1 MSVSVILPNYNHARW
16 LPRALSALVTQSS
29 PPGELIVI
37 DDASTD
43 DSVAII
49 ERFRAQYPFIRLIR
63 HEKNLGAELA
73 VKNGLAQCTGEF
85 ILFAAA
91 DDFVLPGLFA
101 AAVPAL
107 RQHADAAFFCSEV
120 ALTDEHDAIIG
131 FRPVTLPRTTAGY
144 MSPSEVRAAIRDS
157 DNWFVGTSVIYR
169 HSHLKAIGYFDRSLR
184 TLQDALATRLLAFR
198 HGFYF
203 QPDVLSTWRVI
214 RGSLS
219 VQSSLSLADNLAL
232 LELADD
238 WIEAHFPA
246 DVKTQYV
253 ERFNA
258 RLRFNMARSRL
269 VWSGGRVDEDA
280 IAAIL
285 QWGPFKRRLL
295 AIAARL
301 PGLAPTAVLALMTIV
316 EWPYSLRAMIAS
328 LWRNVTVNR
337 MRRTALKRVID
348 SHQVSARGREQ
359 TQRSS

>member
-16 LPRALSALVTQSS
+16 LPRALTALVTQS
-29 PPGELIVI
+29 PQPAEIIVI

-49 ERFRAQYPFIRLIR
+49 ERFQAQYPFIRLIR
-63 HEKNLGAELA
+63 HERNLGAELA
-73 VKNGLAQCTGEF
+73 VRNGLAQCQGEF

-107 RQHADAAFFCSEV
+107 HQHANAAFFCSEV

-131 FRPVTLPRTTAGY
+131 FRPVTLPRTAPGY
-144 MSPSEVRAAIRDS
+144 MSPAEVRAAIKES

-219 VQSSLSLADNLAL
+219 VQSSLSLTDNREL
-232 LELADD
+232 LKLADD

-269 VWSGGRVDEDA
+269 VWSGGRLDDKV
-280 IAAIL
+280 IADL
-285 QWGPFKRRLL
+285 LEWGPFQRALL
-295 AIAARL
+295 AVAARL
-301 PGLAPTAVLALMTIV
+301 PGLSSTAVLGLMTIV

-328 LWRNVTVNR
+328 LWRNLTINR
-337 MRRTALKRVID
+337 IRRTSLERVIASYQFSTPERD
-348 SHQVSARGREQ
+348 EP
-359 TQRSS
+359 QRSS